1 MTVTSTFPSDLRQSL
16 ENKRSFCD
24 QQLHRW
30 CSFLVYTANPLM
42 INDSIVVG
50 DTVIKPLSTLADAN
64 TRMDVNI
71 NLSKIDKCNDLVVK
85 SLRVW
90 HMYLMINFI
99 ILLQKIT
106 ELRKFI

>member
-1 MTVTSTFPSDLRQSL
+1 
-16 ENKRSFCD
+16 
-24 QQLHRW
+24 
-30 CSFLVYTANPLM
+30 M

-85 SLRVW
+85 SLRV
-90 HMYLMINFI
+90 
-99 ILLQKIT
+99 
-106 ELRKFI
+106 

>member
-1 MTVTSTFPSDLRQSL
+1 
-16 ENKRSFCD
+16 
-24 QQLHRW
+24 
-30 CSFLVYTANPLM
+30 M

-71 NLSKIDKCNDLVVK
+71 NSSKIDKCNDLVVK

-90 HMYLMINFI
+90 HMHLMINFI

>member
-1 MTVTSTFPSDLRQSL
+1 
-16 ENKRSFCD
+16 
-24 QQLHRW
+24 
-30 CSFLVYTANPLM
+30 M

-50 DTVIKPLSTLADAN
+50 DTVIKPLSTLADAHD